1 MFPHFKFFKF
11 LRSLRIAE
19 AAEKLPPS
27 TDGENPRKLQADCAN
42 HPTAPPDPLAVDWT
56 KRVITVKQRK
66 LID

>member
-42 HPTAPPDPLAVDWT
+42 HPTAPPDPLAVD
-56 KRVITVKQRK
+56 
-66 LID
+66 